1 MEIGQNLQGI
11 NVFLDISKT
20 EYFSTKT
27 IGVGSV
33 TIFSTEAKDISH
45 PHLHNYQARLN
56 RH

>member
-11 NVFLDISKT
+11 NVLLDISKT

-33 TIFSTEAKDISH
+33 TSI
-45 PHLHNYQARLN
+45 
-56 RH
+56 

>member
-33 TIFSTEAKDISH
+33 TSI
-45 PHLHNYQARLN
+45 
-56 RH
+56 